1 MNKELVMA
9 IYDMDDNIITAV
21 FSDRSVEDYYVPDYE
36 DTLETTI
43 AMRSQLELLLENDVY
58 TYVQLMLSGSMMEYL
73 GGIVSE
79 QEAQRKAIRNDLR
92 SVCDDATADYLAR
105 EFMMYD
111 N

>member
-36 DTLETTI
+36 DTLETT
-43 AMRSQLELLLENDVY
+43 ASMRSQLELLLENDVY
-58 TYVQLMLSGSMMEYL
+58 SYVQLMLSGSMMEYL
-73 GGIVSE
+73 GGIVSDMKT
-79 QEAQRKAIRNDLR
+79 QRLAVRDDLR
-92 SVCDDATADYLAR
+92 NICDDATAEYLSR

>member
-1 MNKELVMA
+1 MYKELVMA

-36 DTLETTI
+36 DTLETTA

-73 GGIVSE
+73 GGIASDMKT
-79 QEAQRKAIRNDLR
+79 QRLAVRDDLG
-92 SVCDDATADYLAR
+92 SVYDDATANYLAR

-111 N
+111 Y